1 VKGGRFY
8 GTAPQ
13 VSTQT
18 DDQVGNGRLLP
29 STSVDEYASTLALW
43 LGVSPG
49 DLSYVAPNI
58 GRFAN
63 PDLGFMNVDRS
74 T

>member
-1 VKGGRFY
+1 
-8 GTAPQ
+8 
-13 VSTQT
+13 
-18 DDQVGNGRLLP
+18 
-29 STSVDEYASTLALW
+29 VDEYASTLALW